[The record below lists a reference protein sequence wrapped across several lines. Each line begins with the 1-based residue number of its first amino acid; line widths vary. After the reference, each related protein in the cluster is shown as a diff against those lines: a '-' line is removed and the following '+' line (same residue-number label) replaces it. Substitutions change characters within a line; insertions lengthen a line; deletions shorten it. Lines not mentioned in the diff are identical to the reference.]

1 MALFCLPGWGG
12 RKPSGR
18 INMTQLETALKGC
31 LSEEMELCARQ
42 EGVSPEFIRKGVS
55 EGNIVVIRNNKIS

>member
-1 MALFCLPGWGG
+1 
-12 RKPSGR
+12 
-18 INMTQLETALKGC
+18 MTQLEQARKGC
-31 LSEEMELCARQ
+31 ISEEMELCARQ